1 MPPKKKKYIPNKAD
15 EKELQEFRDHLRMIN
30 EKTRTIV
37 EKYRNGGTKI
47 QGLGRKDLKDM
58 ESGTNESL
66 KTEELLEYIRHYFP
80 DSLLANGYDSAII
93 GVASGNDTG
102 RVVYSI
108 PKMIETCM
116 KELAVDY
123 DEALEWLEYNTF
135 NAYVGELTPI
145 YLDEMYA
152 L

>member
-1 MPPKKKKYIPNKAD
+1 MTYESD
-15 EKELQEFRDHLRMIN
+15 N
-30 EKTRTIV
+30 ETKT
-37 EKYRNGGTKI
+37 
-47 QGLGRKDLKDM
+47 D
-58 ESGTNESL
+58 S
-66 KTEELLEYIRHYFP
+66 LLEYIEHYFP

-108 PKMIETCM
+108 PKMIEICM
-116 KELAVDY
+116 KELSVDY
-123 DEALEWLEYNTF
+123 EEALEWLEYNTF
-135 NAYVGELTPI
+135 NAFVGEFTPI

>member
-1 MPPKKKKYIPNKAD
+1 MTYESD
-15 EKELQEFRDHLRMIN
+15 N
-30 EKTRTIV
+30 ETRTDSI
-37 EKYRNGGTKI
+37 
-47 QGLGRKDLKDM
+47 
-58 ESGTNESL
+58 
-66 KTEELLEYIRHYFP
+66 LEYVRHNFP

-108 PKMIETCM
+108 PKMIEICM
-116 KELAVDY
+116 KALATDY
-123 DEALEWLEYNTF
+123 EEALEWLEYNTF

>member
-1 MPPKKKKYIPNKAD
+1 MTYESDNKT
-15 EKELQEFRDHLRMIN
+15 
-30 EKTRTIV
+30 KT
-37 EKYRNGGTKI
+37 
-47 QGLGRKDLKDM
+47 D
-58 ESGTNESL
+58 S
-66 KTEELLEYIRHYFP
+66 LLEYIEHHFP

-108 PKMIETCM
+108 PKMIEICM

-123 DEALEWLEYNTF
+123 NEALEWLEYNTF
-135 NAYVGELTPI
+135 NAFVGEFTPI

>member
-1 MPPKKKKYIPNKAD
+1 MGFTH
-15 EKELQEFRDHLRMIN
+15 EKEIN
-30 EKTRTIV
+30 M
-37 EKYRNGGTKI
+37 
-47 QGLGRKDLKDM
+47 QSKDTSEPK
-58 ESGTNESL
+58 ESL
-66 KTEELLEYIRHYFP
+66 LDYIRDNHP
-80 DSLLANGYDSAII
+80 DSLLANGYNNCII

-108 PKMIETCM
+108 PKMIEVCM

-145 YLDEMYA
+145 YLDEMYS

>member
-1 MPPKKKKYIPNKAD
+1 MTYESDNETKKD
-15 EKELQEFRDHLRMIN
+15 
-30 EKTRTIV
+30 
-37 EKYRNGGTKI
+37 
-47 QGLGRKDLKDM
+47 
-58 ESGTNESL
+58 S
-66 KTEELLEYIRHYFP
+66 LLEYIEHHFP

-108 PKMIETCM
+108 PKMIEICM

-123 DEALEWLEYNTF
+123 NEALEWLEYNTF
-135 NAYVGELTPI
+135 NAFVGEFTPI

>member
-1 MPPKKKKYIPNKAD
+1 MTYESD
-15 EKELQEFRDHLRMIN
+15 N
-30 EKTRTIV
+30 ETKT
-37 EKYRNGGTKI
+37 
-47 QGLGRKDLKDM
+47 D
-58 ESGTNESL
+58 S
-66 KTEELLEYIRHYFP
+66 LLEYIGHHFP

-108 PKMIETCM
+108 PKMIEICM

-123 DEALEWLEYNTF
+123 NEALEWLEYNTF
-135 NAYVGELTPI
+135 NAFVGEFTPI

>member
-1 MPPKKKKYIPNKAD
+1 MTN
-15 EKELQEFRDHLRMIN
+15 
-30 EKTRTIV
+30 
-37 EKYRNGGTKI
+37 
-47 QGLGRKDLKDM
+47 
-58 ESGTNESL
+58 GTNESL
-66 KTEELLEYIRHYFP
+66 EAEAILEYIRDNFP

-93 GVASGNDTG
+93 GVAGGNDTG

-108 PKMIETCM
+108 PKMIEICM

-123 DEALEWLEYNTF
+123 NEALEWLEYNTF
-135 NAYVGELTPI
+135 NAFVGEFTPI

>member
-1 MPPKKKKYIPNKAD
+1 
-15 EKELQEFRDHLRMIN
+15 
-30 EKTRTIV
+30 
-37 EKYRNGGTKI
+37 
-47 QGLGRKDLKDM
+47 M
-58 ESGTNESL
+58 ES
-66 KTEELLEYIRHYFP
+66 ELDRQQNSQAELMEYIKHNYP
-80 DSLLANGYDSAII
+80 DSLLANGYNSAII
-93 GVASGNDTG
+93 GIASGFDSG

-108 PKMIETCM
+108 SKMIEVCM

-145 YLDEMYA
+145 YLDEMHV

>member
-1 MPPKKKKYIPNKAD
+1 MKNI
-15 EKELQEFRDHLRMIN
+15 E
-30 EKTRTIV
+30 
-37 EKYRNGGTKI
+37 NGGTKI

-145 YLDEMYA
+145 YLHEMYA